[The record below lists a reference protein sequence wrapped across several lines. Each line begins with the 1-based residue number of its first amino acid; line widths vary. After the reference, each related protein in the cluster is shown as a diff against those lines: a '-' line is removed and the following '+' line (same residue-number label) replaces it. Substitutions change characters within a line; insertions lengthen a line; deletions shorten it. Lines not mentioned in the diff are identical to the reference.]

1 MWGRYFR
8 RKHFLDRLLFISRKL
23 PAGLLRQRLE
33 ISFRGLPSG
42 HSVGCR
48 AARLNSLAKQM
59 SRCEDYLEVGVQYGF
74 TLANVEVKNKTGVD
88 PNLMFNPKLA
98 RGVMLHRTT
107 SDEFFSELA
116 EEIQYDLVFL
126 DGLHTF
132 EQTARDFLNALK
144 HLRPG
149 GVIVI
154 DDVVP
159 DTEAK
164 ALPDREESLY
174 RQLLETGQTSGEWFG
189 DVWKLPV
196 AVKEVFADLLVVE
209 TFGHGVCG
217 QSVIRFGK
225 EPFRISE
232 IAERALTTFGSLE
245 YADYFRE
252 GENPRLPGYQ
262 VEGDPD

>member
-1 MWGRYFR
+1 MRGHNFL
-8 RKHFLDRLLFISRKL
+8 RKHILDRLLFISRKL
-23 PAGLLRQRLE
+23 PAGSLRQRLE
-33 ISFRGLPSG
+33 VSFRGLPSG

-48 AARLNSLAKQM
+48 AARLNSLAKRM

-74 TLANVEVKNKTGVD
+74 TLASVEVKNKTGVD
-88 PNLMFNPKLA
+88 PNLMFNPKLS

-107 SDEFFSELA
+107 SDEFFSELPQ
-116 EEIQYDLVFL
+116 EIQYDLIFL

-144 HLRPG
+144 HLRPE

-159 DTEAK
+159 NSEAK
-164 ALPDREESLY
+164 ALPDREESLR
-174 RQLLETGQTSGEWFG
+174 RQLLETGQTDGEWFG

-196 AVKEVFADLLVVE
+196 AVSEVFADLLVVE

-217 QSVIRFGK
+217 QSIIRFGK
-225 EPFRISE
+225 EPSRINE
-232 IAERALTTFGSLE
+232 IPEHALTAYRSLE
-245 YADYFRE
+245 YADYFKE
-252 GENPRLPGYQ
+252 GDYPRLPGYQ
-262 VEGDPD
+262 VDWDAD

>member
-1 MWGRYFR
+1 M
-8 RKHFLDRLLFISRKL
+8 RKHILDRLLFLSRKL
-23 PAGLLRQRLE
+23 PVGLLRQRLE
-33 ISFRGLPSG
+33 VSFRGLPSG

-48 AARLNSLAKQM
+48 AARINSLAKQM

-74 TLANVEVKNKTGVD
+74 TLASVEVKNKTGVD

-98 RGVMLHRTT
+98 PGLKLHRTT
-107 SDEFFSELA
+107 SDEFFSELP

-149 GVIVI
+149 GFIVI

-159 DTEAK
+159 TSEAK
-164 ALPDREESLY
+164 ALPDREESLN
-174 RQLLETGQTSGEWFG
+174 RQLLETGQTDGEWFG

-196 AVKEVFADLLVVE
+196 AVSEVFADLLVVE

-217 QSVIRFGK
+217 QSIIRFGK
-225 EPFRISE
+225 ESSRINE
-232 IAERALTTFGSLE
+232 IREDALTAFRSLE
-245 YADYFRE
+245 YADYFTE
-252 GENPRLPGYQ
+252 GESPRLPGYH
-262 VEGDPD
+262 VEVGAV

>member
-1 MWGRYFR
+1 M
-8 RKHFLDRLLFISRKL
+8 RKHILDRLLFLSRKL

-33 ISFRGLPSG
+33 VSFRGLPSG

-48 AARLNSLAKQM
+48 ATRINSIAKQM

-74 TLANVEVKNKTGVD
+74 TLASVEVINKTGVD

-98 RGVMLHRTT
+98 PGLKLHRTT
-107 SDEFFSELA
+107 SDEFFSELP
-116 EEIQYDLVFL
+116 EEIQYDLIFL

-159 DTEAK
+159 TSEAK
-164 ALPDREESLY
+164 ALPDREESLR
-174 RQLLETGQTSGEWFG
+174 RQLLETGQTDGEWFG

-196 AVKEVFADLLVVE
+196 AINMVFGGELNLAVY
-209 TFGHGVCG
+209 GYGPCG
-217 QSVIRFGK
+217 QAVVSVEDPRKLSEVADRFDY
-225 EPFRISE
+225 
-232 IAERALTTFGSLE
+232 ALSSSLNFGDFFPGPGTVL
-245 YADYFRE
+245 
-252 GENPRLPGYQ
+252 LPGYQ
-262 VEGDPD
+262 SD

>member
-1 MWGRYFR
+1 M
-8 RKHFLDRLLFISRKL
+8 RKHILDRLLFLSRKL

-33 ISFRGLPSG
+33 VSFRGLPSG

-48 AARLNSLAKQM
+48 ATRINSIAKQM

-74 TLANVEVKNKTGVD
+74 TLASVEVKNKTGVD

-98 RGVMLHRTT
+98 PGVKLHRTT
-107 SDEFFSELA
+107 SDEFFSELP
-116 EEIQYDLVFL
+116 EEIQYDLIFL

-159 DTEAK
+159 TSEAK
-164 ALPDREESLY
+164 ALPDREESLK
-174 RQLLETGQTSGEWFG
+174 RQLLETGQTDGEWFG

-196 AVKEVFADLLVVE
+196 AIEKIFEGALEVRTV
-209 TFGHGVCG
+209 GIGVCG
-217 QSVIRFGK
+217 QAIFWQSDPIEKMGIPAFSV
-225 EPFRISE
+225 FRP
-232 IAERALTTFGSLE
+232 
-245 YADYFRE
+245 YATLLFSDYFPEE
-252 GENPRLPGYQ
+252 GIVNLPGYGP
-262 VEGDPD
+262 ETTNFLA